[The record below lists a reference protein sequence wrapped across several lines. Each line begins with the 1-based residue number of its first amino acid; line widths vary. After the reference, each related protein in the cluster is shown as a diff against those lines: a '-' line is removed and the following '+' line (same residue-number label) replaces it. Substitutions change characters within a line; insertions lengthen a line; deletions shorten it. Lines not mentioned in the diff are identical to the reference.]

1 LEKVKED
8 NVFINLQKIAA
19 AARNSQKY
27 ARVKDA
33 PRAKM
38 KVAHVSLQSCID
50 GNRTAVCVGVCAREE
65 ERKTKQQRKQKYFL
79 FSLSLSLSGA

>member
-8 NVFINLQKIAA
+8 NDSINLQINAVVA
-19 AARNSQKY
+19 AARNSRKY

-50 GNRTAVCVGVCAREE
+50 GIRTAVCVGVCAREE

-79 FSLSLSLSGA
+79 FSLSRA